1 MNTNLGYLA
10 WLLISPH
17 LGVETAASSCGA
29 WRCSIKACRIDTL
42 SRSPENANAAVQK
55 STKSRGWKRL
65 RCEDRSA
72 TVSPPRRLAHSGAS
86 LRGTTGR
93 PWGSAPLTV
102 FLSAIT
108 QRPPVVSAT
117 RRRPDVGPACHL
129 SPGFGAS
136 GPSTLGST
144 GSSRCCRVPGQTE
157 RRRGSRLKNFLPVPV
172 SILKTDSDRGRAAL
186 ILGEGLIRRQ
196 SIVNTGALSTP

>member
-1 MNTNLGYLA
+1 MSNR
-10 WLLISPH
+10 H
-17 LGVETAASSCGA
+17 
-29 WRCSIKACRIDTL
+29 TL
-42 SRSPENANAAVQK
+42 SQPRE
-55 STKSRGWKRL
+55 RE
-65 RCEDRSA
+65 RCRAKVDQ
-72 TVSPPRRLAHSGAS
+72 VPRVEEAE
-86 LRGTTGR
+86 
-93 PWGSAPLTV
+93 V
-102 FLSAIT
+102 
-108 QRPPVVSAT
+108 
-117 RRRPDVGPACHL
+117 RRPIGHRFAAPEASAQWGEPAGHHSTAVGIGTSDGLSLCHHSTSTGCLRHATLTSVAPACHL

-186 ILGEGLIRRQ
+186 ILGEGSIRRQ